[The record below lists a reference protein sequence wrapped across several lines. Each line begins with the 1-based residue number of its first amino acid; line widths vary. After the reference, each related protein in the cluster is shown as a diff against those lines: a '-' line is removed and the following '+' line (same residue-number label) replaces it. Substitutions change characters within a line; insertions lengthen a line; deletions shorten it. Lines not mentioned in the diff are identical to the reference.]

1 LVGTAAGNS
10 VVGTVSKQNATFS
23 HQAAKFNDFKPN
35 GVFGRDRSSGDNG
48 RRGSPGA
55 EYDHIDSQAHSFKRS

>member
-1 LVGTAAGNS
+1 MIITAAWNS

-35 GVFGRDRSSGDNG
+35 GVFGRDNG
-48 RRGSPGA
+48 EQVDLDVEKKGNRNG
-55 EYDHIDSQAHSFKRS
+55 K